1 MVQYLLE
8 TFGKDLDVNQNDSK
22 RHNCLHKA
30 VAKND
35 LEMVD
40 FLLKNGAD
48 VNAKAGRQRSTALH
62 IAAKMGYHS
71 VMLRLLNA
79 GIKMFTL

>member
-1 MVQYLLE
+1 LFNSGSVEMVQYLLG
-8 TFGKDLDVNQNDSK
+8 TFGKDLNVNQNDSK

-35 LEMVD
+35 LEMVE

-48 VNAKAGRQRSTALH
+48 VNAKAG
-62 IAAKMGYHS
+62 
-71 VMLRLLNA
+71 
-79 GIKMFTL
+79 